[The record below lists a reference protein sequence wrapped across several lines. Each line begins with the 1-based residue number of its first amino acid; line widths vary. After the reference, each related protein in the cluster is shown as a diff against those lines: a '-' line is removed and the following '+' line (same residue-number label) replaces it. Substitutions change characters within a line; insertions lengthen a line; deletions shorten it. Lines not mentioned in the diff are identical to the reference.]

1 VHDSNTIAIEA
12 PATQKAPARLT
23 RDLIVMASGTML
35 GALFGVVQVF
45 LIPRL
50 VDVRD
55 FGYWRLFYLYASYAG
70 LLHIGLSDGALLSWV
85 GKPLEKIGTQ
95 LPTATRFLVLQQLLF
110 AVPGSLIAVLLFRRV
125 PEVRFVAVAVLAY
138 AVIFN
143 LTALFQYSLQAGR
156 HFYPVAV
163 ATVAPVGLFVILS
176 YLWGRFQIPDYRVLI
191 ALYVLSW
198 VVVLS
203 FLWTSIRPYLTGPAF
218 DTWREGTKYLAIGW
232 PVVLANAALGIV
244 QSADRLVL
252 SSSVSIYD
260 FAQYSLAASTMM
272 VPVTLI
278 AAVAQ
283 VFFPHFA
290 AADKALHREKYGQTS
305 RLIALTWSVLLPYY
319 FFLDFFVHRFLP
331 RYVSTLPFARIL
343 LLGVLFLA
351 TIQILQS
358 NVFNLYGKQR
368 YFLVY
373 SIGAVALSI
382 VLTATAILLFHSLWL
397 VATMQ
402 VVALGIWWLFNA
414 CALKSLSGESWPALT
429 RVVVTFLW
437 SAVSLK
443 LAFSF
448 GSNFA
453 IRTLYYWLLTAVPLV
468 LFFGSEMQLM
478 GKLFRQA
485 SASLPSSWL
494 VSRTPFG
501 E

>member
-1 VHDSNTIAIEA
+1 
-12 PATQKAPARLT
+12 
-23 RDLIVMASGTML
+23 LI
-35 GALFGVVQVF
+35 ALF
-45 LIPRL
+45 
-50 VDVRD
+50 
-55 FGYWRLFYLYASYAG
+55 LFHRA
-70 LLHIGLSDGALLSWV
+70 
-85 GKPLEKIGTQ
+85 
-95 LPTATRFLVLQQLLF
+95 
-110 AVPGSLIAVLLFRRV
+110 

-156 HFYPVAV
+156 HFNPVAV
-163 ATVAPVGLFVILS
+163 ATAAPVGLFVILS
-176 YLWGRFQIPDYRVLI
+176 YLCGLFHTPEYRELI
-191 ALYVLSW
+191 LLYVLSW
-198 VVVLS
+198 IVVLT
-203 FLWTSIRPYLTGPAF
+203 FLWTRIKPYLTGPAV
-218 DTWREGTKYLAIGW
+218 DTWCGGKKYLAIGW

-290 AADKALHREKYGQTS
+290 AADKDRHREKYGQTS
-305 RLIALTWSVLLPYY
+305 RLIVLTWSVLLPYY

-358 NVFNLYGKQR
+358 SVFNLYGKQR

-373 SIGAVALSI
+373 SIGAVAVSI
-382 VLTATAILLFHSLWL
+382 ALTATAILFFHSLWL
-397 VATMQ
+397 VAAMQ

-414 CALKSLSGESWPALT
+414 CALKSLSGESWPALA
-429 RVVVTFLW
+429 RVIMTFVW
-437 SAVSLK
+437 SAISLK
-443 LAFSF
+443 LAFSV

-453 IRTLYYWLLTAVPLV
+453 IRTLCYWLLTAMPLA
-468 LFFGSEMQLM
+468 LFFGVEIRLM
-478 GKLFRQA
+478 GKLFKQA
-485 SASLPSSWL
+485 SASLPSSRL